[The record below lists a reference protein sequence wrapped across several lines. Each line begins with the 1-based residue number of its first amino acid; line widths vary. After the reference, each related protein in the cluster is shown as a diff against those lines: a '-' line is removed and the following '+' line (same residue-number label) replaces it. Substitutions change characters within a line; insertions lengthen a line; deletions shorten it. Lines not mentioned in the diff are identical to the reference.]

1 MKTLALLSFFVV
13 GVAYANPLR
22 FYPQGLVGANEP
34 FIAHAGPGEY
44 DSYLSLNLPFSP
56 AEELRLDVERLTS
69 WGLMHRGEAHVTVV
83 TPVEFWNV
91 LKPQGMTIQE
101 IDQIA
106 MNSGLQQSQLEA
118 VCLGRGQLEINGILE
133 STYYVVV
140 KSQDLVAL
148 RKRIQE
154 RFEALGGTVGAF
166 NAEAF
171 YPHITLGYTAR
182 DLHES
187 DGIIKNEESC
197 FEELEIR

>member
-1 MKTLALLSFFVV
+1 MKTLALLSFFAM

-22 FYPQGLVGANEP
+22 FYPQGLIGSNEQ

-56 AEELRLDVERLTS
+56 AEELRLDVERVTS
-69 WGLMHRGEAHVTVV
+69 TGLKHRGEAHVTVV

-91 LKPQGMTIQE
+91 LRPQGMTIQE
-101 IDQIA
+101 IDQMA
-106 MNSGLQQSQLEA
+106 MDGRLQQSELEA
-118 VCLGRGQLEINGILE
+118 VCLGRGQLEIGDKLE

-140 KSQDLVAL
+140 KSRDLVAL

-154 RFEALGGTVGAF
+154 RFEALGGAVGAF